1 MNYIDELREK
11 RSRKKMSALELQN
24 LPIFVLNQTQI
35 LSEVSWEKEEEFSG
49 TFSSDVKYLSL
60 NIELLLGSCKS

>member
-1 MNYIDELREK
+1 
-11 RSRKKMSALELQN
+11 MSALELQN